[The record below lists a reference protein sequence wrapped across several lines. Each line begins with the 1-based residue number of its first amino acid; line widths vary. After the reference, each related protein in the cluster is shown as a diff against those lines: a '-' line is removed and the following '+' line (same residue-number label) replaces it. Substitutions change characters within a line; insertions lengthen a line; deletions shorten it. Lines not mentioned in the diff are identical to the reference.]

1 MVNKPIYSCILL
13 TYLSREALLFTV
25 LVNIPQ
31 HTCHLRH
38 ITVEILFVSGYL
50 YYQIGKIFGLVFY
63 LLSLICSL
71 VFNFS
76 QPFSF
81 THICA
86 SLRAFRG
93 THWQDLL
100 LRFVLVLGDLYACL
114 PLSTLPLFFPIY
126 FFFCISLYS
135 LAYLLV
141 WILLFANLLLPQLYG
156 FLFLVGVT
164 GIDCFVCPA
173 LFPTSPHGCSRS
185 CHILT

>member
-126 FFFCISLYS
+126 FFLLYFTILFGIPSSLNS
-135 LAYLLV
+135 LICQLATSSVVWLSVFSRCHGYWLLCLSSTV
-141 WILLFANLLLPQLYG
+141 SHLPTWL
-156 FLFLVGVT
+156 
-164 GIDCFVCPA
+164 
-173 LFPTSPHGCSRS
+173 
-185 CHILT
+185 